1 VRLTAGVAE
10 LADDPAR
17 ASVPVSLTAVIG
29 ERLDELAD
37 DAVTALQWAAVLGAE
52 FSVADLEVVSGR
64 SAGDLLG
71 AVNAALG
78 AGVVAE
84 EGPRL
89 RFRHGLIRQVLYE
102 RMPAGLRAALHVGAA
117 RALADAGAGPATV
130 AAQLA
135 AAEQVLGPAVEP
147 WVADWLAAAAPALT
161 YLAPAVAADL
171 IGDVLAQLPE
181 ADAWREDLE
190 ASLVRV
196 AFLLQRH
203 DEVERVGRRLLTAAR
218 DPGRIAEMAWLVGYT
233 FMRTGRLDE
242 ASLIIRTALDRAGL
256 SETWTA
262 RLTALSAI
270 VRLLSGVPDEG
281 MGASDDAVAVA
292 ERSGDRFAIGYSLH
306 VMSLRS
312 AIRRDM
318 AGVLDLTTCGLDVIG
333 GDPEASDLRL
343 LMLANE
349 IDALGEL
356 DRRAE
361 AIDTAREALVLA
373 EQAGTPRLAT
383 TRSALAY
390 QYFSS
395 GQWDDALAEIE
406 PAVGL
411 PGAHY
416 MPMLV
421 EGLIALIM
429 AHRADWDTAEAY
441 LSGLP
446 DRWGIRDDA
455 MLNAHYV
462 LLARALLAERAG
474 NYGEAAGILAMAVDP
489 DAAQLM
495 TNRSVL
501 LPALARAASELADE
515 ATLAAAAAAAQQEA
529 ERWQLPVRTAVA
541 DQCRGLMT
549 GDPGPVLVA
558 ANYFGA
564 AGRGA

>member
-361 AIDTAREALVLA
+361 AIDTAREARCSPSRPVRPALPLPVPRSPTSISLPA
-373 EQAGTPRLAT
+373 SGTTLSPRSSQRLACPART
-383 TRSALAY
+383 TCRC
-390 QYFSS
+390 SS
-395 GQWDDALAEIE
+395 
-406 PAVGL
+406 
-411 PGAHY
+411 
-416 MPMLV
+416 
-421 EGLIALIM
+421 
-429 AHRADWDTAEAY
+429 
-441 LSGLP
+441 
-446 DRWGIRDDA
+446 
-455 MLNAHYV
+455 
-462 LLARALLAERAG
+462 
-474 NYGEAAGILAMAVDP
+474 
-489 DAAQLM
+489 
-495 TNRSVL
+495 
-501 LPALARAASELADE
+501 
-515 ATLAAAAAAAQQEA
+515 
-529 ERWQLPVRTAVA
+529 
-541 DQCRGLMT
+541 RG
-549 GDPGPVLVA
+549 
-558 ANYFGA
+558 
-564 AGRGA
+564 